1 MNEVG
6 FLDPRWLPLVRARRR
21 RPCSSARR
29 ARSPRPD
36 AARARRRRRATRA
49 SRDACPSRALH
60 APRHTFCREILSR
73 LTLASPAHP
82 RANLRRRRR
91 GDGGPQVRQLQEGG
105 DIGDTIAI
113 ILGVLI
119 ILTAVCAFLGW
130 YSRRRG

>member
-1 MNEVG
+1 MASAGEQPG
-6 FLDPRWLPLVRARRR
+6 APALLLRAPRALAR
-21 RPCSSARR
+21 PV
-29 ARSPRPD
+29 

-49 SRDACPSRALH
+49 SRECARPAPH
-60 APRHTFCREILSR
+60 APHTHFAGKSSHDSPSLHR
-73 LTLASPAHP
+73 LTLAPI
-82 RANLRRRRR
+82 RAA
-91 GDGGPQVRQLQEGG
+91 GDEAMAGRMVRQLQEGG